1 MFERHWATS
10 VPSGQQET
18 VITYQLDDRVSVDR
32 VTEPSLR
39 HFAESVLRALGANDE
54 EARINA
60 DGVVTASLWWHPGQ
74 GQGLE
79 KLFRYAR
86 RMRNGG
92 IQPDASMRWVREG
105 AAAALL
111 DAHKGLGYVAARRAM
126 DRAIEMA
133 GATGVAMVAVRHSN
147 HFGIAGY
154 HAKRAADAGLIGIA
168 MTNAGAEMAPWGS
181 ARPVLGTN
189 PWGIAVPRGDGRDPI
204 ILDMA
209 LTQSGKGMMRW
220 LERAGLAM
228 PDHWALTPDG
238 ARTTDPRAAMD
249 GPLLPIG
256 DYKGY
261 GLSLATDI
269 LTGVLT
275 GSLFGG
281 QVFQDDLDY
290 DVAHTMIAISTDAFM
305 PRPEFE
311 QRLEA
316 LTREVLEAPPIDPDR
331 PVQLPGEA
339 EQRRARRRLRLG
351 VPVDGKTVAGLR
363 ELAAELGVPWS
374 LRPVQAAGSPG
385 VGEPQGGRDN
395 GPTME
400 G

>member
-1 MFERHWATS
+1 M
-10 VPSGQQET
+10 
-18 VITYQLDDRVSVDR
+18 
-32 VTEPSLR
+32 
-39 HFAESVLRALGANDE
+39 LRALGATEE

-60 DGVVTASLWWHPGQ
+60 DGVITASLWWHPGQ

-92 IQPDASMRWVREG
+92 IRPNAEMSWVRES
-105 AAAALL
+105 AATALL
-111 DAHKGLGYVAARRAM
+111 DAGKGLGYVAARRAM
-126 DRAIEMA
+126 DRAIEIA
-133 GATGVAMVAVRHSN
+133 RQSGIAMVAVRHSN

-168 MTNAGAEMAPWGS
+168 MTNAGAEMAPWG
-181 ARPVLGTN
+181 ATRPVLGTN
-189 PWGIAVPRGDGRDPI
+189 PWGIAVPRGGRDPI
-204 ILDMA
+204 VLDMA

-238 ARTTDPRAAMD
+238 ARTTDPTAAMD
-249 GPLLPIG
+249 GPMLPIG

-261 GLSLATDI
+261 GLSLVTDI

-275 GSLFGG
+275 GSLFGR

-290 DVAHTMIAISTDAFM
+290 DVAHTMIAIDTDAFM
-305 PRPEFE
+305 PKPQFDE
-311 QRLEA
+311 RLEA
-316 LTREVLEAPPIDPDR
+316 LVAEVLAAPPIDPDR
-331 PVQLPGEA
+331 PVQLPGAA
-339 EQRRARRRLRLG
+339 EQRRARERSRRG
-351 VPVDGKTVAGLR
+351 IPVDRKTVAGLR

-374 LRPVQAAGSPG
+374 FRAVQATVSPRG
-385 VGEPQGGRDN
+385 DVPGGHRDESQ
-395 GPTME
+395 PME
-400 G
+400 E

>member
-1 MFERHWATS
+1 MGYTLS
-10 VPSGQQET
+10 PSRQET
-18 VITYQLDDRVSVDR
+18 IIAYQLDDHVPVERF
-32 VTEPSLR
+32 TEPSLR
-39 HFAESVLRALGANDE
+39 HFAESVLLALGASDDD
-54 EARINA
+54 ARINA

-92 IQPDASMRWVREG
+92 IKPNASMRWVREG
-105 AAAALL
+105 PATALL
-111 DAHKGLGYVAARRAM
+111 DAGKGLGYVAARRAM
-126 DRAIEMA
+126 DRAIELARTA
-133 GATGVAMVAVRHSN
+133 GIAMVAVRHSN

-154 HAKRAADAGLIGIA
+154 HAKHAADAGLIGVA

-181 ARPVLGTN
+181 ARAVLGTN
-189 PWGIAVPRGDGRDPI
+189 PWGIAVPRSGGRDPI

-220 LERAGLAM
+220 LERGGLPM
-228 PDHWALTPDG
+228 PEHWALTADG
-238 ARTTDPRAAMD
+238 KRTKNPRAAMD

-261 GLSLATDI
+261 GLSLVTDI

-290 DVAHTMIAISTDAFM
+290 DVAHTMIAIDTDAFM
-305 PRPEFE
+305 PRARFE
-311 QRLEA
+311 ERLEA
-316 LTREVLEAPPIDPDR
+316 LVAEVLAAPPIESDR
-331 PVQLPGEA
+331 PVQLPGAA
-339 EQRRARRRLRLG
+339 EQRRARERLRHG
-351 VPVDGKTVAGLR
+351 VPVDGKTAARLR
-363 ELAAELGVPWS
+363 ELAAELGVPI
-374 LRPVQAAGSPG
+374 LL
-385 VGEPQGGRDN
+385 EPSSV
-395 GPTME
+395 PTME

>member
-1 MFERHWATS
+1 MSCH
-10 VPSGQQET
+10 
-18 VITYQLDDRVSVDR
+18 LDDRVSVDR
-32 VTEPSLR
+32 FTEPSLR
-39 HFAESVLRALGANDE
+39 GFAESVLRALGATAE

-60 DGVVTASLWWHPGQ
+60 DGVATASLWWHPGQ

-92 IQPDASMRWVREG
+92 IRPAASMWWVRQG
-105 AAAALL
+105 AATAML
-111 DAHKGLGYVAARRAM
+111 DADKGLGYVAARRAM
-126 DRAIEMA
+126 DRAIETA
-133 GATGVAMVAVRHSN
+133 RETGISMVAVRHSN

-154 HAKRAADAGLIGIA
+154 HAKRAADQGLIGIA

-189 PWGIAVPRGDGRDPI
+189 PWGIAVPRGEGRDPLV
-204 ILDMA
+204 LDMA

-238 ARTTDPRAAMD
+238 ARTTDPHAAMD
-249 GPLLPIG
+249 GPLLPVG

-261 GLSLATDI
+261 GLSLVTDI

-290 DVAHTMIAISTDAFM
+290 DVAHTMIAIDTDAFM
-305 PRPEFE
+305 PRPTFE

-316 LTREVLEAPPIDPDR
+316 LLAEVLAAAPIDPDR
-331 PVQLPGEA
+331 PVQLPGDA
-339 EQRRARRRLRLG
+339 EQRRARRRLHRG
-351 VPVDGKTVAGLR
+351 VPVDRKTVAGLR
-363 ELAAELGVPWS
+363 ELAIELGVPFS
-374 LRPVQAAGSPG
+374 L
-385 VGEPQGGRDN
+385 EPCPLR
-395 GPTME
+395 TTE

>member
-1 MFERHWATS
+1 MR
-10 VPSGQQET
+10 G
-18 VITYQLDDRVSVDR
+18 
-32 VTEPSLR
+32 
-39 HFAESVLRALGANDE
+39 FAESVLRALGATAE
-54 EARINA
+54 EARINT

-92 IQPDASMRWVREG
+92 IKPAASMWWVREG
-105 AAAALL
+105 AATALL
-111 DAHKGLGYVAARRAM
+111 DADKGLGYVAARRAM
-126 DRAIEMA
+126 NRSIEAARGA
-133 GATGVAMVAVRHSN
+133 GIAMVAVRHSN

-189 PWGIAVPRGDGRDPI
+189 PWGIAVPRGEGHDPI

-249 GPLLPIG
+249 GPMLPIG

-261 GLSLATDI
+261 GLSLVTDI

-290 DVAHTMIAISTDAFM
+290 DVAHTMIAIDTDAFM
-305 PRPEFE
+305 PRPQFDE
-311 QRLEA
+311 RLEA
-316 LTREVLEAPPIDPDR
+316 LVAEVLAAPPIDPDR
-331 PVQLPGEA
+331 PVQLPGAA
-339 EQRRARRRLRLG
+339 EQRRARERSRRG
-351 VPVDGKTVAGLR
+351 VPVDRKTVAGLR
-363 ELAAELGVPWS
+363 ELAAELGLPWS
-374 LRPVQAAGSPG
+374 LRPVRAIVSPRG
-385 VGEPQGGRDN
+385 DVPGGLRDESQ
-395 GPTME
+395 PME
-400 G
+400 E

>member
-1 MFERHWATS
+1 M
-10 VPSGQQET
+10 
-18 VITYQLDDRVSVDR
+18 
-32 VTEPSLR
+32 R
-39 HFAESVLRALGANDE
+39 HFAGSVLRALGASDE

-92 IQPDASMRWVREG
+92 IRPDASMRWVREG

-111 DAHKGLGYVAARRAM
+111 DAGKGLGYVAARRAM
-126 DRAIEMA
+126 DRAIAIA
-133 GATGVAMVAVRHSN
+133 GAAGVAMVAVRHSN

-228 PDHWALTPDG
+228 PDHWALTPEG
-238 ARTTDPRAAMD
+238 ARTTDPRAAMR

-261 GLSLATDI
+261 GLSLVTDI

-290 DVAHTMIAISTDAFM
+290 DVAHTMIAVSTDAFM
-305 PRPEFE
+305 QRAHFE
-311 QRLEA
+311 ERLEA
-316 LTREVLEAPPIDPDR
+316 LIAEVLTAPPIDPDR

-351 VPVDGKTVAGLR
+351 VPVDGRTVAGLR

-385 VGEPQGGRDN
+385 AEEPPSGRDN
-395 GPTME
+395 GLTME
-400 G
+400 R

>member
-1 MFERHWATS
+1 MR
-10 VPSGQQET
+10 G
-18 VITYQLDDRVSVDR
+18 
-32 VTEPSLR
+32 
-39 HFAESVLRALGANDE
+39 FAEAVLRALGATGE

-92 IQPDASMRWVREG
+92 IKPNASMRWVRETN
-105 AAAALL
+105 ATALL
-111 DAHKGLGYVAARRAM
+111 DADMGLGYVAARRAM
-126 DRAIEMA
+126 DRAVEKA
-133 GATGVAMVAVRHSN
+133 RDTGVAMVAVRHSN

-154 HAKRAADAGLIGIA
+154 HARRAADAGLIGVA
-168 MTNAGAEMAPWGS
+168 MTNAGAEMAPWG
-181 ARPVLGTN
+181 ATRPVLGTN
-189 PWGIAVPRGDGRDPI
+189 PWGIAVPRGQGRDPI
-204 ILDMA
+204 MLDMA

-220 LERAGLAM
+220 LQRAGLPM
-228 PDHWALTPDG
+228 PEHWALTPDG
-238 ARTTDPRAAMD
+238 ACTTDPAAAMD
-249 GPLLPIG
+249 GPLLPVG

-261 GLSLATDI
+261 GLSLVTDI

-305 PRPEFE
+305 SRPRFE
-311 QRLEA
+311 ERLER
-316 LTREVLEAPPIDPDR
+316 LVGEVLAAPPIEPNR

-339 EQRRARRRLRLG
+339 EQLRARERLRRG
-351 VPVDGKTVAGLR
+351 VPVDRRTAVGLG
-363 ELAAELGVPWS
+363 ELAAELNVPFS
-374 LRPVQAAGSPG
+374 LETATACAERQDAPQECGHEPSPNS
-385 VGEPQGGRDN
+385 ES
-395 GPTME
+395 
-400 G
+400 

>member
-1 MFERHWATS
+1 
-10 VPSGQQET
+10 
-18 VITYQLDDRVSVDR
+18 
-32 VTEPSLR
+32 
-39 HFAESVLRALGANDE
+39 VLLALGATDE

-92 IQPDASMRWVREG
+92 IRPAASMSWVREG
-105 AAAALL
+105 AATALL
-111 DAHKGLGYVAARRAM
+111 DADKGLGYVAARRAM
-126 DRAIEMA
+126 DCAMEMA
-133 GATGVAMVAVRHSN
+133 RAAGIAMVAVRHSN

-154 HAKRAADAGLIGIA
+154 HAKHAADAGLIGIA

-189 PWGIAVPRGDGRDPI
+189 PWGIAVPRGDGCDPI

-220 LERAGLAM
+220 LERAGLPM
-228 PDHWALTPDG
+228 PAHWALTPDG
-238 ARTTDPRAAMD
+238 ARATDPRAAID

-261 GLSLATDI
+261 GLSLVTDI

-290 DVAHTMIAISTDAFM
+290 DVAHTMIAIDTDAFM
-305 PRPEFE
+305 PRARFE
-311 QRLEA
+311 GRLEE
-316 LTREVLEAPPIDPDR
+316 LVGEVLAAPAIDPER

-339 EQRRARRRLRLG
+339 EQRRARERLQRG
-351 VPVDGKTVAGLR
+351 VPVDRRTVAGLR
-363 ELAAELGVPWS
+363 ELGAELGVPFS
-374 LRPVQAAGSPG
+374 LEPLPPLEPRRPQ
-385 VGEPQGGRDN
+385 
-395 GPTME
+395 TME
-400 G
+400 E

>member
-1 MFERHWATS
+1 MWQANLPPRRQ
-10 VPSGQQET
+10 VT
-18 VITYQLDDRVSVDR
+18 VITYRLDDRVSVDR
-32 VTEPSLR
+32 FTEPSLR
-39 HFAESVLRALGANDE
+39 HFAESVLLALGATDD
-54 EARINA
+54 EARTNA

-92 IQPDASMRWVREG
+92 IRPAASMWWAREG
-105 AAAALL
+105 AATALL
-111 DAHKGLGYVAARRAM
+111 DADKGLGYVAARRAM
-126 DRAIEMA
+126 DRAVGMA
-133 GATGVAMVAVRHSN
+133 RAAGIAMVAVRHSN

-181 ARPVLGTN
+181 SRPVLGTN

-220 LERAGLAM
+220 LERAGLPM
-228 PDHWALTPDG
+228 PEHWALNPDG
-238 ARTTDPRAAMD
+238 QRTTDPRAAMD

-261 GLSLATDI
+261 GLSLVTDI

-290 DVAHTMIAISTDAFM
+290 DVAHTMIAIDTDAFM
-305 PRPEFE
+305 ARPQFE
-311 QRLEA
+311 ERLEGLIA
-316 LTREVLEAPPIDPDR
+316 DVLAAPAIDPDR

-339 EQRRARRRLRLG
+339 EQRRARERLRRG
-351 VPVDGKTVAGLR
+351 VPVDGRTVTGLR
-363 ELAAELGVPWS
+363 ELAAELGVAFS
-374 LRPVQAAGSPG
+374 LQPCSP
-385 VGEPQGGRDN
+385 Q
-395 GPTME
+395 TTE